1 MPMEKAMNIKIKIN
15 HRRTS
20 AMEDD
25 EKNVLLF
32 FHVLIAF
39 PAYLGVIYVDKKLPS
54 TLKILIFAWNTLECS
69 RNESRIH

>member
-39 PAYLGVIYVDKKLPS
+39 PAYLGVIYVD
-54 TLKILIFAWNTLECS
+54 TLKISIFAWKTLECS